1 MPTEFLA
8 KASGVTTASS
18 LQAKDSEGSKL
29 LASKIEFRNTV
40 AFCASFDVPIFN
52 PV

>member
-1 MPTEFLA
+1 MPTDFLA

-40 AFCASFDVPIFN
+40 AFCASFECANF
-52 PV
+52 